1 MVGNTKLVKLDKILK
16 EFDCKNNVYAK
27 VEATNP
33 SGSIKD
39 RTCYYMLT
47 QYKKAGILKDGGIVV
62 EATSGNMGISLS
74 YFQKELNY
82 KAIIVMPSS
91 MSIERRAIIQKYG
104 ATLELV
110 DGDMAQCKIR
120 AKEIVDSTPGAIL
133 FRQFE
138 NSNNAFAHYL
148 YTAKEI
154 ESAVDADYIFAGI
167 GTGGTISGIGKFYKE
182 QKKDTKVIGV
192 EPYES
197 PLLTKGEAHP
207 HLIQGIGANFVP
219 NILDL
224 KVVDGLTLV
233 KGEDAI
239 LMAKRIRELEEIDC
253 GYSSGAALAAAINYL
268 NLHNI
273 VDKNV
278 VVIFPDRGDRYSW

>member
-16 EFDCKNNVYAK
+16 EFDCVNNIYAK

-39 RTCYYMLT
+39 RACYYMLKQDKET
-47 QYKKAGILKDGGIVV
+47 GILKDGGIVV

-91 MSIERRAIIQKYG
+91 MSVERRTMIQKYG

-110 DGDMAQCKIR
+110 DGGMAQCKIR
-120 AKEIVDSTPGAIL
+120 AKEIVDSTPGAIM

-138 NSNNAFAHYL
+138 DSNNAIAHYL
-148 YTAKEI
+148 YTAREI
-154 ESAVDADYIFAGI
+154 ESVVDADYIFAGI
-167 GTGGTISGIGKFYKE
+167 GTGGTISGIGRFYKE

-224 KVVDGLTLV
+224 KVVDGLTTV

-239 LMAKRIRELEEIDC
+239 LMAKKIRELEEIDC

-268 NLHNI
+268 KLHNI
-273 VDKNV
+273 VGKNV